1 LERSRAFEIQNGQH
15 PILPHCINT
24 SLSLKPT
31 TMTSPTHRTNLI
43 GIFSLVLGIFVF
55 SIQDAIIKAISGD
68 HAVTLAIFIRAIVAF
83 PVLLT
88 MVHFECGLKGL
99 ITKQWRV
106 LLCAYTTY
114 FMAFPALP
122 LAEAIAL
129 FFMVPLL
136 VTIMSGPLLGEKVT
150 ALAWAAVAIGLVGV
164 FIILQPGSALF
175 NPAALLS
182 LVSAATYALSM
193 ILARKYGGETPSSV
207 MSFYQNIV
215 YLIGASAFAGIAALL
230 GMKPPG
236 HPSFDFLFRNWDMPN
251 SHDLLLMGA
260 CGVIAAVGM
269 TLLTHAYRKGQ
280 ANIIT
285 PFEYTGMIWAVVF
298 GFAFFDEVPRATTFI
313 GMALIAAAGILA
325 LTAGVKNIEQPA
337 PIN

>member
-1 LERSRAFEIQNGQH
+1 
-15 PILPHCINT
+15 
-24 SLSLKPT
+24 
-31 TMTSPTHRTNLI
+31 MTAPTHRHNLI
-43 GIFSLVLGIFVF
+43 GIFALILGIFVF
-55 SIQDAIIKAISGD
+55 SIQDAIIKSISGE
-68 HAVTLAIFIRAIVAF
+68 HAVTLAIFIRAVVAF
-83 PVLLT
+83 PVLLA

-99 ITKQWRV
+99 ATKQWHILVLRGAI

-136 VTIMSGPLLGEKVT
+136 VTIMSGPLLGENVT
-150 ALAWAAVAIGLVGV
+150 AFAWAAVAIGLVGV
-164 FIILQPGSALF
+164 FIILQPGSSLF

-182 LVSAATYALSM
+182 LISAATYALSM
-193 ILARKYGGETPSSV
+193 ILARKYGGDTPSSV

-215 YLIGASAFAGIAALL
+215 YLIGAAAFAGIAALV
-230 GMKPPG
+230 GVKPPG
-236 HPSFDFLFRNWDMPN
+236 HPSFDFLFRKWDMPN
-251 SHDLLLMGA
+251 NHDLLLMGA

-280 ANIIT
+280 ANIIA

-298 GFAFFDEVPRATTFI
+298 GFAFFGEVPRATTFI
-313 GMALIAAAGILA
+313 GMALIAAAGVLA
-325 LTAGVKNIEQPA
+325 LSAGVKNIEQPA

>member
-1 LERSRAFEIQNGQH
+1 MSTL
-15 PILPHCINT
+15 
-24 SLSLKPT
+24 
-31 TMTSPTHRTNLI
+31 THRNNLI
-43 GIFSLVLGIFVF
+43 GIFSLVIGIFVF
-55 SIQDAIIKAISGD
+55 STQDAIIKSISGQ
-68 HAVTLAIFIRAIVAF
+68 HAVTLAIFIRAVVAF
-83 PVLLT
+83 PVLLA
-88 MVHFECGLKGL
+88 MVHFECGIKGL

-106 LLCAYTTY
+106 FVLRGAILLCAYTTY

-136 VTIMSGPLLGEKVT
+136 VTIMSGPMLREKVT
-150 ALAWAAVAIGLVGV
+150 TLAWGAVAIGLVGV

-182 LVSAATYALSM
+182 LISAGTYALSM

-215 YLIGASAFAGIAALL
+215 YGIGASTFAGIAAIL
-230 GMKPPG
+230 GIKPPG
-236 HPSFDFLFRNWDMPN
+236 HPSFDFLFRSWHWPN
-251 SHDLLLMGA
+251 NRDLMLMGA

-280 ANIIT
+280 ANIVT

-298 GFAFFDEVPRATTFI
+298 GFIFFAKVPRATTFI
-313 GMALIAAAGILA
+313 GMALIAAAGVLA
-325 LTAGVKNIEQPA
+325 LQAGVKNIEQPT
-337 PIN
+337 PVN

>member
-1 LERSRAFEIQNGQH
+1 MATL
-15 PILPHCINT
+15 
-24 SLSLKPT
+24 
-31 TMTSPTHRTNLI
+31 THRNNLI
-43 GIFSLVLGIFVF
+43 GILALILGIFVF
-55 SIQDAIIKAISGD
+55 SIQDAIIKSISGE
-68 HAVTLAIFIRAIVAF
+68 HAVTLAIFLRAIVAF
-83 PVLLT
+83 PVLLA

-99 ITKQWRV
+99 VTKQWRV
-106 LLCAYTTY
+106 LVLRGCILLCAYTTY

-136 VTIMSGPLLGEKVT
+136 VTIMSGPLLGENVT
-150 ALAWAAVAIGLVGV
+150 ALAWGAVAIGLVGA

-182 LVSAATYALSM
+182 LISAATYALSM
-193 ILARKYGGETPSSV
+193 ILARKYGEETPSSV

-215 YLIGASAFAGIAALL
+215 YLVGAAAFAGIAALF
-230 GMKPPG
+230 GIKPPG
-236 HPSFDFLFRNWDMPN
+236 HPSFDFLFRSWDWPN
-251 SHDLLLMGA
+251 NHDLLLMGA

-298 GFAFFDEVPRATTFI
+298 GFAFFGEVPRATTFT
-313 GMALIAAAGILA
+313 GMALIAAAGVLA
-325 LTAGVKNIEQPA
+325 LGAGVKNIEQPA

>member
-1 LERSRAFEIQNGQH
+1 MSTL
-15 PILPHCINT
+15 
-24 SLSLKPT
+24 
-31 TMTSPTHRTNLI
+31 THRNNLI
-43 GIFSLVLGIFVF
+43 GIFSLVIGIFVF
-55 SIQDAIIKAISGD
+55 STQDAIIKSISGQ
-68 HAVTLAIFIRAIVAF
+68 HAVTLAIFIRAVVAF
-83 PVLLT
+83 PVLLA
-88 MVHFECGLKGL
+88 MVHYECGIKGL

-106 LLCAYTTY
+106 FVLRGAILLCAYTTY

-136 VTIMSGPLLGEKVT
+136 VTIMSGPMLREKVT
-150 ALAWAAVAIGLVGV
+150 TLAWGAVAIGLVGV

-182 LVSAATYALSM
+182 LISAGTYALSM

-215 YLIGASAFAGIAALL
+215 YGIGASTFAGIAAIL
-230 GMKPPG
+230 GIKPPG
-236 HPSFDFLFRNWDMPN
+236 HPSFDFLFRSWHWPN
-251 SHDLLLMGA
+251 NRDLMLMGA

-280 ANIIT
+280 ANIVT

-298 GFAFFDEVPRATTFI
+298 GFVFFAEVPRATTFI
-313 GMALIAAAGILA
+313 GMALIAAAGVLA
-325 LTAGVKNIEQPA
+325 LQAGVKNIEQPT
-337 PIN
+337 PVN

>member
-1 LERSRAFEIQNGQH
+1 M
-15 PILPHCINT
+15 
-24 SLSLKPT
+24 T
-31 TMTSPTHRTNLI
+31 TPTHRANLI
-43 GIFSLVLGIFVF
+43 GIFSLILGIFVF
-55 SIQDAIIKAISGD
+55 SMQDAIIKSISGE
-68 HAVTLAIFIRAIVAF
+68 HAVTLAIFVRAIVAF
-83 PVLLT
+83 PVLLA

-106 LLCAYTTY
+106 LIWRGCILLCAYTTY

-182 LVSAATYALSM
+182 LISAATYALSM
-193 ILARKYGGETPSSV
+193 ILARKYGSETPSSV
-207 MSFYQNIV
+207 MSFYQNVV
-215 YLIGASAFAGIAALL
+215 YGLGASAFAAIAALL

-251 SHDLLLMGA
+251 NHDLLLMGA

-280 ANIIT
+280 ANIVT
-285 PFEYTGMIWAVVF
+285 P
-298 GFAFFDEVPRATTFI
+298 P
-313 GMALIAAAGILA
+313 L
-325 LTAGVKNIEQPA
+325 NIPE
-337 PIN
+337 